1 LNLIRGGMNLNSALK
16 TFLGLIALLVGFWA
30 MVDPSWF
37 GQNSWLYGL
46 GWWIYTWDI
55 IKGSVGPM
63 LIFLGII
70 VIWITYEEGKT

>member
-1 LNLIRGGMNLNSALK
+1 MNLNSALK
-16 TFLGLIALLVGFWA
+16 TFLGLIVLLVGFWA

-55 IKGSVGPM
+55 IRGSVANADIPGHNCH
-63 LIFLGII
+63 LDNL
-70 VIWITYEEGKT
+70 